1 MESPLHTPRW
11 VIALLAGL
19 FVTAGLAVA
28 AWSVQLPYYAFSA
41 GPVGD
46 AVDSIVVEQ
55 GVETFV
61 PGGEL
66 MMLTV
71 SLQEVNGY
79 EMVAAAFDP
88 AVDLV
93 RREAIRPSEESDE
106 DFRRRG
112 LDQMD
117 AAKETAISLA
127 LARLEV
133 DLPVESDGVR
143 VVDVLPDLPAASFLQ
158 PEDLVLKVDG
168 RPVVLAED
176 IRRALAERSP
186 GDTATLV
193 IERDG
198 RERTFRITLAAAE
211 DDPERA
217 LLGILAE
224 TINPRLPL
232 DIESSNIGG
241 PSAGLMYTLAIID
254 LLSEGDLTGGHLV
267 AGTGTIA
274 SDGSVGPIGGV
285 RQKVVAAEA
294 AGAEVVLVPAG
305 NYAEALT
312 APADVEVVSVDS
324 LDQALAYLAGLPPA

>member
-11 VIALLAGL
+11 VVALLAGL
-19 FVTAGLAVA
+19 FVLAGLSVA

-46 AVDSIVVEQ
+46 AVDSIVVEE
-55 GVETFV
+55 GVDV
-61 PGGEL
+61 YPPGGEL
-66 MMLTV
+66 LMLTV

-79 EMVAAAFDP
+79 EMVAAALDP

-93 RREAIRPSEESDE
+93 RREAIRPPDESDE

-117 AAKETAISLA
+117 VAKETAIALA

-133 DLPVESDGVR
+133 DLPIDSDGVR
-143 VVDVLPDLPAASFLQ
+143 VVDVLPDLPASSFLQ
-158 PEDLVLKVDG
+158 PDDRVLEVDG
-168 RPVVLAED
+168 EPVVLAED
-176 IRRALAERSP
+176 IRQTLAGRSP
-186 GDTATLV
+186 GDTVTLR
-193 IERDG
+193 ISRAGD
-198 RERTFRITLAAAE
+198 ERTYRIRLAAAE
-211 DDPERA
+211 DDPGRA
-217 LLGILAE
+217 ILGILAE
-224 TINPRLPL
+224 TVNPRLPL
-232 DIESSNIGG
+232 DIQSSNIGG

-254 LLSEGDLTGGHLV
+254 LLSDGDLTGGHLV

-274 SDGSVGPIGGV
+274 SDGTVGPIGGV

-294 AGAEVVLVPAG
+294 AGAEIVLVPAG
-305 NYAEALT
+305 NYAEALS
-312 APADVEVVSVDS
+312 APADVEVVSIDS